1 MLLSAMAGLAGAL
14 VASLAGWVAW
24 PAALVLGYMLN
35 TAELL
40 SRCLYEEFGSHLV
53 GFAEVVIY
61 AG

>member
-1 MLLSAMAGLAGAL
+1 MICNQYKGNLACGEEQL
-14 VASLAGWVAW
+14 R
-24 PAALVLGYMLN
+24 

-61 AG
+61 AGQPEGDVA